1 MPQCKS
7 YFYQSNDAECTVSSF
22 LSPYP
27 QTHILGC
34 HCEQPPFSEF
44 CYLTELGCMRSMN
57 FSSITWIVVILK
69 RLPPEQVLCDWNMIL
84 WSNLESFTRCD
95 FWINRSKYGYYSSD
109 LFGTAVTLS
118 ERVAN
123 GGDRSKK
130 WRFWC
135 LHAMLFSWSIDKK
148 TANADST
155 YIELVTISDYIQ
167 GLHDYV
173 IALLR
178 VPTI

>member
-1 MPQCKS
+1 MHRKQLFITISANAHFGMPLWTT
-7 YFYQSNDAECTVSSF
+7 TVLWILLSHRTRVYEIDELFINHLNSSHLETTPPWASPLWLEYDTLIKPWELHKMWF
-22 LSPYP
+22 L
-27 QTHILGC
+27 
-34 HCEQPPFSEF
+34 
-44 CYLTELGCMRSMN
+44 
-57 FSSITWIVVILK
+57 
-69 RLPPEQVLCDWNMIL
+69 
-84 WSNLESFTRCD
+84 
-95 FWINRSKYGYYSSD
+95 INRSKYGYYSSD